1 MRDSEIIEALAP
13 RLRKIKLSG
22 SQLFFL
28 RQAVKTDPHWA
39 WIVAIGAQPIH
50 QVFDADPPLDKPAVS
65 LVDLREFPEGVFS
78 NVGRMWELT
87 LFGRLIGLYH
97 ELLSSK
103 DGAAS

>member
-22 SQLFFL
+22 PQLIFL
-28 RQAVKTDPHWA
+28 RQAVKTNPHWA
-39 WIVAIGAQPIH
+39 WIVAIGAQPVH
-50 QVFDADPPLDKPAVS
+50 QVLDSDPPLDRPAIS
-65 LVDLREFPEGVFS
+65 LVDLRDFPEGVFS

-97 ELLSSK
+97 EIL
-103 DGAAS
+103 DGAEQSA